1 MAFFDGVAKILPH
14 GVMVIFQDFDILV
27 YVFVPEKLPGLVGQ
41 NFCLAIMICGT
52 NRILRE

>member
-1 MAFFDGVAKILPH
+1 MAFFDGVAKISPH
-14 GVMVIFQDFDILV
+14 GVVVIFQDFDILV

-41 NFCLAIMICGT
+41 NFCLAIMICGN